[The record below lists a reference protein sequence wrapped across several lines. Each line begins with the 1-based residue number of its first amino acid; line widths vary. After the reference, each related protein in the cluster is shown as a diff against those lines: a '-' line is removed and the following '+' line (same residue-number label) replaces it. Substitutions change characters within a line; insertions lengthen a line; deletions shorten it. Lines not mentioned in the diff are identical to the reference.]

1 MGKSLGNFTTL
12 GDALDAHGPRAFRLA
27 VLQVH
32 YRSQMELTANELGA
46 AAEGIQRVDNLARRT
61 EREGDPS
68 ADSDPEV
75 VGAFEAAM
83 DLDFGTAAAVAAI
96 FDAVK
101 QANSAFD
108 GGDMARGSAIA
119 AAVPAL
125 LAVLGFPDAEAV
137 AEDERAE
144 IDALVQARND
154 ARAAKDFAQADS
166 IRDELS
172 ARGIT
177 IQDSA
182 TGTLWHR

>member
-1 MGKSLGNFTTL
+1 
-12 GDALDAHGPRAFRLA
+12 
-27 VLQVH
+27 
-32 YRSQMELTANELGA
+32 
-46 AAEGIQRVDNLARRT
+46 
-61 EREGDPS
+61 
-68 ADSDPEV
+68 
-75 VGAFEAAM
+75 M
-83 DLDFGTAAAVAAI
+83 DQDFGTAGAIASI

-108 GGDMARGSAIA
+108 AGDAARGSAFA

-125 LAVLGFPDAEAV
+125 LDVLGFPEAEAI
-137 AEDERAE
+137 AADERAE

-154 ARAAKDFAQADS
+154 ARAAKDFTKADS

>member
-1 MGKSLGNFTTL
+1 MLRG
-12 GDALDAHGPRAFRLA
+12 LA
-27 VLQVH
+27 
-32 YRSQMELTANELGA
+32 
-46 AAEGIQRVDNLARRT
+46 
-61 EREGDPS
+61 PS
-68 ADSDPEV
+68 
-75 VGAFEAAM
+75 
-83 DLDFGTAAAVAAI
+83 
-96 FDAVK
+96 
-101 QANSAFD
+101 
-108 GGDMARGSAIA
+108 
-119 AAVPAL
+119 L